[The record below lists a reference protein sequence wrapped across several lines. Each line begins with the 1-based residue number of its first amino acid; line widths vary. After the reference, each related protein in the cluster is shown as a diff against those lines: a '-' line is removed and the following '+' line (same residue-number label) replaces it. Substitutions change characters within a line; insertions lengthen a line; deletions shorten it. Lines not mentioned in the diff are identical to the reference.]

1 MLAVQRR
8 LRQLFP
14 AAVQPALESMRPDPP
29 HDPGVESVEESS
41 DVGAFVVLASPPQE
55 RIQILD
61 QLLGGQGRTSLRALL
76 VSAP

>member
-1 MLAVQRR
+1 
-8 LRQLFP
+8 
-14 AAVQPALESMRPDPP
+14 
-29 HDPGVESVEESS
+29 
-41 DVGAFVVLASPPQE
+41 VGAFVVLAPPPQE